1 MDKKNVWIAGGIIAV
16 LFIFILI
23 FGINE
28 IRGIVDM
35 VFVTTDHVLPE
46 TEDAEDVIV
55 LSSEGYSTDSEDF
68 KVFSG
73 KLYVSLDYVNTH
85 YAGDRFF

>member
-28 IRGIVDM
+28 IAGIVDM
-35 VFVTTDHVLPE
+35 VFVTTDNVLPGNGE
-46 TEDAEDVIV
+46 
-55 LSSEGYSTDSEDF
+55 
-68 KVFSG
+68 
-73 KLYVSLDYVNTH
+73 
-85 YAGDRFF
+85 RRM